1 MRNQIPLPGESKKH
15 KQNFQYIPKSK
26 TLNTEC
32 HNNVKHITPLKIQT
46 HSPSRQTKTQK
57 TQNTNCLTREKKNDA
72 RRRRNLLQAP
82 GLRRLETRME
92 ERGGRAMVGREG
104 ATTLDEKEEVSL
116 SAIESSLSA
125 GVNSPW
131 FPFGFLLKLKY
142 KLPSLSLSFSL
153 FLSFHFLSPSSFLL
167 KTWICLILLIS
178 LKHGNVCGCVP
189 HYNNFFYF
197 IFFDFFDFFFIFFT
211 FLLTFFFHFFL
222 FF

>member
-57 TQNTNCLTREKKNDA
+57 TQNTNCLTRKKNDA

-116 SAIESSLSA
+116 SAIESSLST
-125 GVNSPW
+125 GVSSTS
-131 FPFGFLLKLKY
+131 FSFGFLPKLKY
-142 KLPSLSLSFSL
+142 KLSSLSLSFSL
-153 FLSFHFLSPSSFLL
+153 FLSFHFFFFLL
-167 KTWICLILLIS
+167 LFCFPFPFFFLTFRLTLQKKPKKT
-178 LKHGNVCGCVP
+178 LKHGMWGTLCP
-189 HYNNFFYF
+189 PLLLFFSF
-197 IFFDFFDFFFIFFT
+197 IFLIFF
-211 FLLTFFFHFFL
+211 
-222 FF
+222 